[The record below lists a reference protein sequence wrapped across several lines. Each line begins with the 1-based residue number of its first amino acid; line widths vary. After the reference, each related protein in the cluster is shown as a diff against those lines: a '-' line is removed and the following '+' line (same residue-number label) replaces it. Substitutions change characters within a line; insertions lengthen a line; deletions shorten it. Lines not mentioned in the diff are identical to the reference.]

1 MDSKKAK
8 KAVSKS
14 AARKEMAAA
23 LQMAALQAG
32 AEPIDPEIQAAQVAM
47 QPVDGYVTPYH
58 RMGSMPP
65 TGYYPGNMI
74 GGPNVSGVINPVA

>member
-8 KAVSKS
+8 KAVDKA

-23 LQMAALQAG
+23 MDLAALQAG

-58 RMGSMPP
+58 RMGAMPP
-65 TGYYPGNMI
+65 AAYAEYNRVM
-74 GGPNVSGVINPVA
+74 GPNMSGVINPVA

>member
-8 KAVSKS
+8 KAVDKA

-23 LQMAALQAG
+23 LQMAALQSG

-47 QPVDGYVTPYH
+47 QPVDGYTTPYH
-58 RMGSMPP
+58 RLGAMPP
-65 TGYYPGNMI
+65 TAYAEYNQI

>member
-1 MDSKKAK
+1 MDSNKAK
-8 KAVSKS
+8 KAVNKA

-23 LQMAALQAG
+23 LELAALQAG

-58 RMGSMPP
+58 RMDSMPP
-65 TGYYPGNMI
+65 TDYYLGNMI

>member
-8 KAVSKS
+8 KAVDKA

-23 LQMAALQAG
+23 LQMAAMQAG

-47 QPVDGYVTPYH
+47 QPVDGYTTAYH
-58 RMGSMPP
+58 RLGAVPP
-65 TGYYPGNMI
+65 TEYAMYNQI

>member
-8 KAVSKS
+8 KAVDKA

-23 LQMAALQAG
+23 LELAALQAG

-58 RMGSMPP
+58 RMGAMPP
-65 TGYYPGNMI
+65 AAYAEYNRVM
-74 GGPNVSGVINPVA
+74 GPNMSGVINPVA

>member
-23 LQMAALQAG
+23 MELAALQAG
-32 AEPIDPEIQAAQVAM
+32 AEPIDPEVQAAQVAM
-47 QPVDGYVTPYH
+47 QPVDGYVTPYP